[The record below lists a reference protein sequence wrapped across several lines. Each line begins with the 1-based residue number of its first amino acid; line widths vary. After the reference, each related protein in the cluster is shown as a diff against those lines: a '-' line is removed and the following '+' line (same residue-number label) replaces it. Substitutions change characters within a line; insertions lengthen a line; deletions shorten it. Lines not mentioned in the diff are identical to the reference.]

1 MMRISWDITHEYGEN
16 KNSTNK
22 HGELQ
27 SKNWSKNKK
36 LGQLQYMAT
45 EQDSENESQLMA
57 DI

>member
-27 SKNWSKNKK
+27 SKN
-36 LGQLQYMAT
+36 
-45 EQDSENESQLMA
+45 
-57 DI
+57 